1 MKKDII
7 TFYSESE
14 NDSKYKKK
22 IFYEN
27 YGEKPNTD
35 THTDTYTYVWY
46 FETGF
51 LGVALGLAL

>member
-1 MKKDII
+1 MIPSI
-7 TFYSESE
+7 
-14 NDSKYKKK
+14 KKK

-35 THTDTYTYVWY
+35 THIDTYTYVWY

-51 LGVALGLAL
+51 LGVALELAL